1 MFFIPSKIMV
11 SILSNIIIDRKFEI
25 IHRTYQIKIEVSK
38 NLFCL
43 ISQNLDELLECWWR
57 IGGYQISLQILI
69 LILCFLGYA
78 KSYKLQLQ
86 LSLQYGF

>member
-38 NLFCL
+38 NLFFS
-43 ISQNLDELLECWWR
+43 ISQNLDELLVAR
-57 IGGYQISLQILI
+57 PNITTNLNFDLI
-69 LILCFLGYA
+69 CPRVHNWVCSMA
-78 KSYKLQLQ
+78 PSKA
-86 LSLQYGF
+86 